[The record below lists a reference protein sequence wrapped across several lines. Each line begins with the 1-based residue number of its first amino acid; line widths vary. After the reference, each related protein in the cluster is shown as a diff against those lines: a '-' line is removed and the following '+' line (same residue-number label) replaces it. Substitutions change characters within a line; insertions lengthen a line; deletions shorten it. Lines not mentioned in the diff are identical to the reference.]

1 MRATLMSKLRVL
13 IADDH
18 TILRDGLK
26 SLVNAQPDMTVVG
39 EAGDGRA
46 TLEKAKALRPDV
58 VVMDISMPELD
69 GIQATELLKRADPQ
83 VRVLVLTAHDD
94 RVYLRQL
101 LEAGAS
107 GYLLKRVAVEELVNA
122 LRVVAMGGAYLDPA
136 VVGKVVNGF
145 VGRTRLKGELQGV
158 VLTTR
163 EQEVLL
169 LAARGHTN
177 KEIAERLKISVKT
190 VEAHKA
196 HAMEKLELKNRADVV
211 RYALREGWLQD
222 S

>member
-1 MRATLMSKLRVL
+1 MVIRVIFMSKLRIIL
-13 IADDH
+13 ADDH

-39 EAGDGRA
+39 EAGDGRT

-69 GIQATELLKRADPQ
+69 GIRATELLKRADPQ
-83 VRVLVLTAHDD
+83 VKVLVLTAHDD

-101 LEAGAS
+101 LEAGVT

-158 VLTTR
+158 DLKS
-163 EQEVLL
+163 
-169 LAARGHTN
+169 GH
-177 KEIAERLKISVKT
+177 I
-190 VEAHKA
+190 
-196 HAMEKLELKNRADVV
+196 
-211 RYALREGWLQD
+211 
-222 S
+222 

>member
-1 MRATLMSKLRVL
+1 MLTVSR
-13 IADDH
+13 DDDD
-18 TILRDGLK
+18 L
-26 SLVNAQPDMTVVG
+26 
-39 EAGDGRA
+39 
-46 TLEKAKALRPDV
+46 LEALR
-58 VVMDISMPELD
+58 
-69 GIQATELLKRADPQ
+69 
-83 VRVLVLTAHDD
+83 
-94 RVYLRQL
+94 
-101 LEAGAS
+101 AGAS

-158 VLTTR
+158 DLTTR

-169 LAARGHTN
+169 LTARGHTN

-196 HAMEKLELKNRADVV
+196 HAMEKLELKNRADIV
-211 RYALREGWLQD
+211 RYALRQGWLQE